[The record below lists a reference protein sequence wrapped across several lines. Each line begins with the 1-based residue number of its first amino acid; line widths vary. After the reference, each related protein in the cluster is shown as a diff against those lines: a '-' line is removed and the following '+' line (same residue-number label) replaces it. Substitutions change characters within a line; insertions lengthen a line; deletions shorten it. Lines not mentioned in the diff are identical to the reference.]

1 MPKRQ
6 LGTAGAVRPAQGR
19 CEIERALRSL
29 QAVGLKIRPIHHRLE
44 DRVRARIVLGM
55 LAYSVAGH
63 RRDAWRERL
72 VADEAL
78 EAKRERD
85 PLAPAGRS
93 R

>member
-1 MPKRQ
+1 MPKTQ
-6 LGTAGAVRPAQGR
+6 LGTAGAVRPGQGR

-55 LAYSVAGH
+55 LACSVAGH

-78 EAKRERD
+78 EAKRECD
-85 PLAPAGRS
+85 LLAPAGRS